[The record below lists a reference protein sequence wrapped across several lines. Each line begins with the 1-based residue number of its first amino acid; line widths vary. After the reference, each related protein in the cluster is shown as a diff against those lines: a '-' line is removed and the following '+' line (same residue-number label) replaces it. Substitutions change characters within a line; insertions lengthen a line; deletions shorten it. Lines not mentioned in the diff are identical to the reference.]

1 VGSERITPH
10 LANIRLHPIK
20 ALDPIS
26 VNEARIGPNGG
37 LELDRVWALYS
48 ADGRWVNAKRT
59 AAMHLIRAAYALDT
73 SSVTLTVPG
82 DRRDIPAMTFAF
94 PGDPEGPAEWFSMY
108 FEQAI
113 QVRYTREGFP
123 DDGLAAGPTI
133 VSTASLETVCEW
145 FPGMTLDEAR
155 RRFRTT
161 LEINSLDSGDA
172 GGENGYA
179 STSEKLPPF
188 WEDRLFAESET
199 SVVRFKIG
207 DVAFEGS
214 NPCARCPVPARES
227 QTGVDTLGFQKQ
239 FIELRR
245 A

>member
-1 VGSERITPH
+1 MPR

-20 ALDPIS
+20 ALDPVP

-59 AAMHLIRAAYALDT
+59 AAMHLIRASYAPDI

-82 DRRDIPAMTFAF
+82 DRRKIPAMSFAF
-94 PGDPEGPAEWFSMY
+94 PGDAESAAEWFSMY

-123 DDGLAAGPTI
+123 DDGLAPGPTI
-133 VSTASLETVCEW
+133 VSTASLQAVCEW

-161 LEINSLDSGDA
+161 LEIDATEVRPGPGTRLDITLVALLLLLGSILFV
-172 GGENGYA
+172 YLVYTV
-179 STSEKLPPF
+179 TS
-188 WEDRLFAESET
+188 RL
-199 SVVRFKIG
+199 
-207 DVAFEGS
+207 
-214 NPCARCPVPARES
+214 
-227 QTGVDTLGFQKQ
+227 
-239 FIELRR
+239 
-245 A
+245 